1 MPPAASSIG
10 YSCETSMTGEVF
22 DPVKALCPRVA
33 EYQYREAGV
42 GGIVS
47 RGSKGGTG
55 EFGEGKQ
62 ERG

>member
-55 EFGEGKQ
+55 EFGGGNH